1 MDTTTTN
8 RRARQQ
14 ATIRRAR
21 PDEAPALSALALRSK
36 AHWGYDAAFL
46 EACREDLT
54 LSAGAVGAGQVY
66 LLEERGHPVGF
77 YRLRARGDE
86 ATLADLFVEPGA
98 IGRGYGRQLWEHAVA
113 TARRLGARRLVL
125 QSEPHAE
132 GFYRAMGAER
142 IGEAP
147 STVFPGRSLPLMHLA
162 LDD

>member
-1 MDTTTTN
+1 M
-8 RRARQQ
+8 
-14 ATIRRAR
+14 
-21 PDEAPALSALALRSK
+21 
-36 AHWGYDAAFL
+36 
-46 EACREDLT
+46 
-54 LSAGAVGAGQVY
+54 
-66 LLEERGHPVGF
+66 GF

-147 STVFPGRSLPLMHLA
+147 STVFPGRSLPLMRLTLGH
-162 LDD
+162 